1 MQDTSYFG
9 NWFIPSK
16 IEPER
21 PSISLVERQR
31 LTQTL
36 SSWLQK
42 KLILV
47 IAPAGFGKSTLVS
60 QWRDLLLEEHMLCP
74 WLSLDEND
82 FDGRQFLAYVTL
94 SMAAAG
100 FELDELVV
108 GAKNG
113 FADSS
118 ERVILRRLISEIE
131 LADTPC
137 VMVLDDYHR
146 VCSPPIDALL
156 TQLIKETPP
165 SFTILLNSRVV
176 PDIDCATL
184 IASGAAVEL
193 GPDGL
198 RLTKEEAMK
207 AVGPSLVDNDF
218 SAIYEKTE
226 GWPVAIQLARLGSS
240 SLNTFPVAAPGH
252 SNSFI
257 ASYLTEQVVNS
268 LEDEAKQFLLS
279 TSVFSRFSADLL
291 NYVFDKPDAW
301 ATMAKLNQLSAFI
314 IPMDKEGIWFRY
326 HHLFSEYL
334 FETLRKSNWE
344 LVSQLC
350 SRASDWH
357 WENGQPVEA
366 ANYAAKIKDYKR
378 CADIILE
385 LGGWQII
392 VTRGIGFMRKL
403 LRFVPDE
410 ELKNFPRVA
419 LARTYLH
426 CKDGELQQA
435 RFLFD
440 STSWSNRD
448 CEDPDWL
455 QDQLLV
461 GQLLAV
467 YQDIT
472 LEQEELEGYIDRAKD
487 GLPGLDSLSIGTLR
501 CMEVNG
507 LFANAK
513 MAPVKNCLENA
524 SQLMRQGGS
533 VLGLNY
539 CYIHS
544 CVDALYRCDFESAVN
559 HARIAFEEAEKN
571 FGADSGL
578 KYIAD
583 TLRFAISVWSGR
595 AGESDLQAFVA
606 SLADLEEH
614 DGWTEVYLIG
624 LDAGYHLAA
633 ACSDWATAYTIVERY
648 QSVASIRD
656 LTRLK
661 LFCTVLRVEAARHV
675 GREHEV
681 VSHANKIV
689 ELASGNHEASNWF
702 TRAIAATKL
711 YSLGLASGQQAEKR
725 LIDNAIWTQERDL
738 NFYHVRLVAAQAGFY
753 LVRGSGKRL
762 VETLS
767 SLVALCARYD
777 FFWPFK
783 VNAEL
788 KMALYNHRDDLG
800 SSSEGVNRVFIDK
813 FLSGRFESDQP
824 KGPGILSLRERQVLT
839 CLAEGQ
845 SNKLIARELDLTD
858 NTVKFHLKNIYSKLS
873 VSRRGEAVFEARRR
887 GLI

>member
-1 MQDTSYFG
+1 MQDTNYFG
-9 NWFIPSK
+9 DWFIPSK

-21 PSISLVERQR
+21 PSINLVERQR
-31 LTQTL
+31 LTQMLT
-36 SSWLQK
+36 SWLDK

-60 QWRDLLLEEHMLCP
+60 QWRDLLLEDQFLCP

-94 SMAAAG
+94 SLAAAG

-113 FADSS
+113 FTDSS

-146 VCSPPIDALL
+146 VCSPQIDALL

-184 IASGAAVEL
+184 IASGAAIEI

-198 RLTKEEAMK
+198 RLTEAEAMK
-207 AVGPSLVDNDF
+207 AVGPAIVENDF

-268 LEDEAKQFLLS
+268 LEDEAKQFLLA

-291 NYVFDKPDAW
+291 NYVFEKPDAW

-334 FETLRKSNWE
+334 FETLSKTNWD
-344 LVSQLC
+344 LVRHLC

-366 ANYAAKIKDYKR
+366 ANYAAKVKDYQR
-378 CADIILE
+378 CAEIILD
-385 LGGWQII
+385 LGGWQVV

-403 LRFVPDE
+403 LRFLPGE
-410 ELKNFPRVA
+410 ELKNHPRVA

-448 CEDPDWL
+448 CEDPAWL
-455 QDQLLV
+455 QDQLMV
-461 GQLLAV
+461 SQLLGV
-467 YQDIT
+467 YQDVTID
-472 LEQEELEGYIDRAKD
+472 EQELEGYIDRAKD
-487 GLPGLDSLSIGTLR
+487 ALPGLDSLSIGTLR

-507 LFANAK
+507 LFASAQ
-513 MAPVKNCLENA
+513 MEPVKSCLDNA
-524 SQLMRQGGS
+524 STLMRQGGS

-539 CYIHS
+539 CYIHA
-544 CVDALYRCDFESAVN
+544 CVAALYQGDFEAAVA
-559 HARIAFEEAEKN
+559 HVKVALEEAEKN

-578 KYIAD
+578 QYIAN
-583 TLRFAISVWSGR
+583 TLQFAISVWSGR

-606 SLADLEEH
+606 ALSDLEEH
-614 DGWTEVYLIG
+614 DGWTEIYLIG

-633 ACSDWATAYTIVERY
+633 SCSDWATAYSLVERY

-661 LFCTVLRVEAARHV
+661 LFCAVLMAEAARHV
-675 GREHEV
+675 GRESEV
-681 VSHANKIV
+681 TS
-689 ELASGNHEASNWF
+689 LASKLVALTADTEKSDNWF
-702 TRAIAATKL
+702 SRAIASTKL
-711 YSLGLASGQQAEKR
+711 YALGLVPGQQAEAA
-725 LIDNAIWTQERDL
+725 LIDNAAWTHERGL
-738 NFYHVRLVAAQAGFY
+738 NFFHVRLLAAQAEFY
-753 LVRGSGKRL
+753 LARGSGKRL
-762 VETLS
+762 VDTLS
-767 SLVALCARYD
+767 SLVALCAKYD

-783 VNAEL
+783 ANAEL

-800 SSSEGVNRVFIDK
+800 SSSEGVNRAFIDK

-824 KGPGILSLRERQVLT
+824 KGPGILSLRERQVLA

-858 NTVKFHLKNIYSKLS
+858 NTVKFHLKNIFTKLS
-873 VSRRGEAVFEARRR
+873 VSRRGEAVFEARRK

>member
-21 PSISLVERQR
+21 PNIRLVERQR
-31 LTQTL
+31 LTNRLT
-36 SSWLQK
+36 SWLQK

-47 IAPAGFGKSTLVS
+47 IAPAGFGKSTLIS
-60 QWRDLLLEEHMLCP
+60 QWRDSLREEQVLCP

-82 FDGRQFLAYVTL
+82 FDGRQFLSYFTL
-94 SMAAAG
+94 SLAAAG
-100 FELDELVV
+100 FDLDELEV

-131 LADTPC
+131 LNDTPC

-146 VCSPPIDALL
+146 VCSPQIDTLL
-156 TQLIKETPP
+156 KQLIKETPQ
-165 SFTILLNSRVV
+165 SFTILVNSRVV

-184 IASGAAVEL
+184 IASGIAVEL
-193 GPDGL
+193 GSDGL
-198 RLTKEEAMK
+198 RLTEDEAK
-207 AVGPSLVDNDF
+207 QAVGSGVVANVF

-226 GWPVAIQLARLGSS
+226 GWPVAVQLARLGSG
-240 SLNTFPVAAPGH
+240 SLNTFPASVPGH
-252 SNSFI
+252 PNSFI

-268 LEDEAKQFLLS
+268 LEDEAQQFLLS

-291 NYVFDKPDAW
+291 NHAFEKPDAW
-301 ATMAKLNQLSAFI
+301 ANMEKLSQLSAFI
-314 IPMDKEGIWFRY
+314 IPMDQEGTWFRY

-334 FETLRKSNWE
+334 FETLRKSNWDR
-344 LVSQLC
+344 VRHLC

-366 ANYAAKIKDYKR
+366 ANYASRIKDYQR

-403 LRFVPDE
+403 LRFVPED

-448 CEDPDWL
+448 CMEPKWL
-455 QDQLLV
+455 QDQLVV
-461 GQLLAV
+461 GQLLGV
-467 YQDIT
+467 YQDIIMDET
-472 LEQEELEGYIDRAKD
+472 DLDGYIDRAKD
-487 GLPGLDSLSIGTLR
+487 GLPELDSLSIGTLR

-507 LFANAK
+507 FFANAQ
-513 MAPVKNCLENA
+513 MEPVEDCLADA

-539 CYIHS
+539 CYVHA
-544 CVDALYRCDFESAVN
+544 CVAALYRCDFDAAVA
-559 HARIAFEEAEKN
+559 HAKVAYEEAEKN

-578 KYIAD
+578 KYIAKS
-583 TLRFAISVWSGR
+583 LRFAIAVWSGR
-595 AGESDLQAFVA
+595 ANDSDLQAFVA
-606 SLADLEEH
+606 SLTDLEEH

-633 ACSDWATAYTIVERY
+633 SNSDWATAYSIVERY
-648 QSVASIRD
+648 QSVASTRD

-661 LFCTVLRVEAARHV
+661 LFCKVLRVEAARHV
-675 GREHEV
+675 GYEHEV
-681 VSHANKIV
+681 VP
-689 ELASGNHEASNWF
+689 LASKVVALACDVDDPSNWF
-702 TRAIAATKL
+702 SRVIASTKL
-711 YSLGLASGQQAEKR
+711 YTLGLAPGQQAEK
-725 LIDNAIWTQERDL
+725 LLTDNILWTRDRDL
-738 NFYHVRLVAAQAGFY
+738 HFYHVRLVAAQAEFY
-753 LVRGSGKRL
+753 LVRGNSKRL
-762 VETLS
+762 VEQLS
-767 SLVALCARYD
+767 LLVELCAKHD

-783 VNAEL
+783 VNADL
-788 KMALYNHRDDLG
+788 KKALYNHRDHLG
-800 SSSEGVNRVFIDK
+800 SSSEGVNKAFVDK
-813 FLSGRFESDQP
+813 FLSGQFESDQP
-824 KGPGILSLRERQVLT
+824 KGPDILSLRERQVLT

-858 NTVKFHLKNIYSKLS
+858 NTVKFHLKNIYMKLS
-873 VSRRGEAVFEARRR
+873 VGRRGEAVFEARRK

>member
-1 MQDTSYFG
+1 MQDTNYFG
-9 NWFIPSK
+9 DWYIPSK

-21 PSISLVERQR
+21 PSINLVERQR
-31 LTQTL
+31 LTETL
-36 SSWLQK
+36 SSWLTK
-42 KLILV
+42 KLILI

-60 QWRDLLLEEHMLCP
+60 QWRDLLLEDQFVCP
-74 WLSLDEND
+74 WLSIDEND
-82 FDGRQFLAYVTL
+82 FDGRQFLAYFTL
-94 SMAAAG
+94 SLAAAG

-146 VCSPPIDALL
+146 VCSPQIDTLL
-156 TQLIKETPP
+156 AQLIKETPP
-165 SFTILLNSRVV
+165 SFTILVNSRVV

-198 RLTKEEAMK
+198 RLTELEAMK
-207 AVGPSLVDNDF
+207 AVGAAVVENEF

-226 GWPVAIQLARLGSS
+226 GWPVAVQLARLGTS
-240 SLNTFPVAAPGH
+240 SLNTFPVTAPGH

-268 LEDEAKQFLLS
+268 LEDDAQQFLLA

-291 NYVFDKPDAW
+291 NYVLEKPDAW

-314 IPMDKEGIWFRY
+314 IPMDREGIWFRY

-334 FETLRKSNWE
+334 FETLRKSNWG
-344 LVSQLC
+344 LVQHLS
-350 SRASDWH
+350 SRASNWH

-366 ANYAAKIKDYKR
+366 ANYAARINDYQR
-378 CADIILE
+378 CAEIILE

-403 LRFVPDE
+403 LRFVPEE

-440 STSWSNRD
+440 STCWSNRD
-448 CEDPDWL
+448 CKEPDWL
-455 QDQLLV
+455 QDQLMV
-461 GQLLAV
+461 SQLLGV
-467 YQDIT
+467 YQDVT
-472 LEQEELEGYIDRAKD
+472 VDEDSLEGYIDRATET
-487 GLPGLDSLSIGTLR
+487 LPGLDSLSIGTLR

-507 LFANAK
+507 LFASAR
-513 MAPVKNCLENA
+513 MDPVENCLENA

-539 CYIHS
+539 CYIHA
-544 CVDALYRCDFESAVN
+544 CVAALYRGDFEAAISHVKVAL
-559 HARIAFEEAEKN
+559 EEAEKN

-578 KYIAD
+578 QYIAN
-583 TLRFAISVWSGR
+583 TLQFAISVWSGH
-595 AGESDLQAFVA
+595 ATETDLQAFIA
-606 SLADLEEH
+606 SLSDLEEH
-614 DGWTEVYLIG
+614 DGWTEIYLIG
-624 LDAGYHLAA
+624 LDAAYHLAA
-633 ACSDWATAYTIVERY
+633 SRSDWATAYAIIERY

-656 LTRLK
+656 LSRLK
-661 LFCTVLRVEAARHV
+661 LFCTVLRAEAARQV
-675 GREHEV
+675 GQEHEV
-681 VSHANKIV
+681 SS
-689 ELASGNHEASNWF
+689 LAGRIADLTSDIDASNNWF
-702 TRAIAATKL
+702 SRAIASTKV
-711 YSLGLASGQQAEKR
+711 YALGLAPGQIAESA
-725 LIDNAIWTQERDL
+725 LVDNASWAKDRGL
-738 NFYHVRLVAAQAGFY
+738 NFFHVRLIAAQAEFY
-753 LVRGSGKRL
+753 LVRGSSKRL
-762 VETLS
+762 VESLS
-767 SLVALCARYD
+767 VLVELCAKLD

-783 VNAEL
+783 ANAEL
-788 KMALYNHRDDLG
+788 KMALYTHRDELG
-800 SSSEGVNRVFIDK
+800 RSSEGVNRAFVDK

-824 KGPGILSLRERQVLT
+824 KGAGILSLRERQVLT

-873 VSRRGEAVFEARRR
+873 VSRRGEAVFEARRK

>member
-1 MQDTSYFG
+1 MQDASYFG

-21 PSISLVERQR
+21 PNIRLVVRQR
-31 LTQTL
+31 LTDKL
-36 SSWLQK
+36 SSWLKK

-47 IAPAGFGKSTLVS
+47 IAPAGFGKSTLIS
-60 QWRDLLLEEHMLCP
+60 QWRDLLIDNQVLCP

-82 FDGRQFLAYVTL
+82 FDGRQFLSYFTL
-94 SMAAAG
+94 SLAAAG
-100 FELDELVV
+100 FDLEELVV

-131 LADTPC
+131 LNDTPC

-146 VCSPPIDALL
+146 VCSPQIDTLL
-156 TQLIKETPP
+156 KQLIKETPQ
-165 SFTILLNSRVV
+165 SFSILVNSRVM

-184 IASGAAVEL
+184 IASGVAVEL
-193 GPDGL
+193 GPDLL
-198 RLTKEEAMK
+198 RLTKDEAMQ
-207 AVGPSLVDNDF
+207 AVGSGVVDNVV

-226 GWPVAIQLARLGSS
+226 GWPVAVQLARLGSD
-240 SLNTFPVAAPGH
+240 SLNTFPVSSPGH
-252 SNSFI
+252 PNSFI

-268 LEDEAKQFLLS
+268 LESEAQQFLLS
-279 TSVFSRFSADLL
+279 TSAFSRFSADLL
-291 NYVFDKPDAW
+291 NYVFEKQDAW
-301 ATMAKLNQLSAFI
+301 ANMKKLVQLSAFI
-314 IPMDKEGIWFRY
+314 IPMDREGTWFRY

-334 FETLRKSNWE
+334 FETLRKNNWDH
-344 LVSQLC
+344 VRHLC

-366 ANYAAKIKDYKR
+366 ANYASRIKDYQR

-392 VTRGIGFMRKL
+392 VMRGIGFMRKL
-403 LRFVPDE
+403 LRFVPED

-440 STSWSNRD
+440 SISWSNRD
-448 CEDPDWL
+448 CTEHKWR

-461 GQLLAV
+461 GQLLGV
-467 YQDIT
+467 YQDLIIDKAA
-472 LEQEELEGYIDRAKD
+472 LEGFIDRAKD
-487 GLPGLDSLSIGTLR
+487 ELPELDSLSIGTLR

-507 LFANAK
+507 FFTNAQ
-513 MAPVKNCLENA
+513 MEPVENCLENA

-539 CYIHS
+539 CYVHA
-544 CVDALYRCDFESAVN
+544 CVAALYRCDFEAAVS
-559 HARIAFEEAEKN
+559 HAKVAYEEAEKN

-578 KYIAD
+578 KYIAN
-583 TLRFAISVWSGR
+583 TLRFAIAVWSGR
-595 AGESDLQAFVA
+595 ANESDLRAFVA
-606 SLADLEEH
+606 SLTDLEEH
-614 DGWTEVYLIG
+614 DGWTEVYMIG

-633 ACSDWATAYTIVERY
+633 SNSDWATAYSIVERY
-648 QSVASIRD
+648 QSVASTRD
-656 LTRLK
+656 LARLK
-661 LFCTVLRVEAARHV
+661 LFCLTLRLEAAHHV
-675 GREHEV
+675 AREHEV
-681 VSHANKIV
+681 VSLTSKIM
-689 ELASGNHEASNWF
+689 ELASGGEDSCNWF
-702 TRAIAATKL
+702 SRAIAVTKL
-711 YSLGLASGQQAEKR
+711 YALGLVSGQQAEILLAHNVSWVHQR
-725 LIDNAIWTQERDL
+725 EL
-738 NFYHVRLVAAQAGFY
+738 NFYHVRLVAAQAEFY
-753 LVRGSGKRL
+753 LARGSDKRL
-762 VETLS
+762 VEKLS
-767 SLVALCARYD
+767 LLVSLCAKYD

-788 KMALYNHRDDLG
+788 KRALYNHRDQLG
-800 SSSEGVNRVFIDK
+800 SSSEGVNRAFADK
-813 FLSGRFESDQP
+813 FLSGQFESSQP
-824 KGPGILSLRERQVLT
+824 KGSGILSLRERQVLT

-858 NTVKFHLKNIYSKLS
+858 NTVKFHLKNIYLKLS
-873 VSRRGEAVFEARRR
+873 VSRRGEAVFEARRK

>member
-36 SSWLQK
+36 SGWLEK

-60 QWRDLLLEEHMLCP
+60 QWRDLLLEDQVLCP

-82 FDGRQFLAYVTL
+82 FEGRQFLSYFTL
-94 SMAAAG
+94 SLAAAG

-131 LADTPC
+131 LTDTPC

-146 VCSPPIDALL
+146 VCSPKIDALL

-165 SFTILLNSRVV
+165 SFTILVNSRVI

-193 GPDGL
+193 GTDGL

-207 AVGPSLVDNDF
+207 AVGTAIVDNDF

-226 GWPVAIQLARLGSS
+226 GWPVAVQLARLGSG
-240 SLNTFPVAAPGH
+240 SLNTFPVSAPGH
-252 SNSFI
+252 SSSFI

-268 LEDEAKQFLLS
+268 LEEEAKQFLLS

-291 NYVFDKPDAW
+291 NHVFDRHDAW
-301 ATMAKLNQLSAFI
+301 ANMAKLNQLSAFI

-344 LVSQLC
+344 LVRNLC

-366 ANYAAKIKDYKR
+366 ANYATKIKDYQR
-378 CADIILE
+378 CADIILD
-385 LGGWQII
+385 LGGWQVI

-403 LRFVPDE
+403 LRFIPE
-410 ELKNFPRVA
+410 GELKNFPRVA

-448 CEDPDWL
+448 CQDPEWL

-472 LEQEELEGYIDRAKD
+472 IDQEELDGYIDRAKS

-507 LFANAK
+507 LFANAH
-513 MAPVKNCLENA
+513 MEPVESCLENA

-539 CYIHS
+539 CYVHA
-544 CVDALYRCDFESAVN
+544 CVAALYRCDFESAIT
-559 HARIAFEEAEKN
+559 HAKVTFEEAEKN

-578 KYIAD
+578 KYIAN
-583 TLRFAISVWSGR
+583 TLRFAIAVWSGR
-595 AGESDLQAFVA
+595 ANASDLQTFVA
-606 SLADLEEH
+606 SLTDLEEH
-614 DGWTEVYLIG
+614 DGWTEIYLVG

-633 ACSDWATAYTIVERY
+633 SYSDWATAFSIVERY
-648 QSVASIRD
+648 QSVATIRD
-656 LTRLK
+656 LARLK
-661 LFCTVLRVEAARHV
+661 LFCAVLQLEAARHV
-675 GREHEV
+675 GYEHELVSLTSKV
-681 VSHANKIV
+681 VKLTSGA
-689 ELASGNHEASNWF
+689 EDSGNWF
-702 TRAIAATKL
+702 SRAIASTKL
-711 YSLGLASGQQAEKR
+711 LRLGLISGEKTEES
-725 LIDNAIWTQERDL
+725 LFENVTWTRHRGL
-738 NFYHVRLVAAQAGFY
+738 NFYHIRLVAAQAEFY
-753 LVRGSGKRL
+753 LTQRDEEKL
-762 VETLS
+762 VEKLS
-767 SLVALCARYD
+767 ALVELCARYD

-783 VNAEL
+783 ANADL
-788 KMALYNHRDDLG
+788 KMALYSHRDHLG
-800 SSSEGVNRVFIDK
+800 SSSEGVNRAFVDK
-813 FLSGRFESDQP
+813 FLSGQFENDQP

-839 CLAEGQ
+839 CLSEGQ

-858 NTVKFHLKNIYSKLS
+858 NTVKFHLKNIYMKLS

>member
-21 PSISLVERQR
+21 PNIRLVERQR
-31 LTQTL
+31 LTDMLTGWL
-36 SSWLQK
+36 SK

-47 IAPAGFGKSTLVS
+47 IAPAGFGKSTLIS
-60 QWRDLLLEEHMLCP
+60 QWRDSLLDEQVLCP
-74 WLSLDEND
+74 WLSLDDND
-82 FDGRQFLAYVTL
+82 FDGRQFLSYFTL
-94 SMAAAG
+94 SLAAAG
-100 FELDELVV
+100 FELDELEV

-131 LADTPC
+131 LNDTPC

-146 VCSPPIDALL
+146 VCSPQIDGLL
-156 TQLIKETPP
+156 KQLIKETPS
-165 SFTILLNSRVV
+165 SFSILLNSRLV

-184 IASGAAVEL
+184 IASGVAVEL
-193 GPDGL
+193 GPDRL
-198 RLTKEEAMK
+198 RLTKDEAMQ
-207 AVGPSLVDNDF
+207 AVGSGVVDNVF

-226 GWPVAIQLARLGSS
+226 GWPVAVQLARLGSG
-240 SLNTFPVAAPGH
+240 SLNTFPVSAPG
-252 SNSFI
+252 SPNSFI

-279 TSVFSRFSADLL
+279 TSVFGRFSADLL
-291 NYVFDKPDAW
+291 NYVFEKPDVW
-301 ATMAKLNQLSAFI
+301 ANMEKLNQLSAFI
-314 IPMDKEGIWFRY
+314 IPMDQEGTWFRY

-334 FETLRKSNWE
+334 FETLRKSNWDR
-344 LVSQLC
+344 VRHLC

-366 ANYAAKIKDYKR
+366 ANYASRTKDYQR
-378 CADIILE
+378 CAEIILA
-385 LGGWQII
+385 LGGWQIV

-403 LRFVPDE
+403 LRFLPED

-440 STSWSNRD
+440 STSWANRD
-448 CEDPDWL
+448 CKDSKWL

-461 GQLLAV
+461 GQLLGV
-467 YQDIT
+467 YQDII
-472 LEQEELEGYIDRAKD
+472 LDEAALDGYIDRAKD
-487 GLPGLDSLSIGTLR
+487 GLPNLDSLSIGTLR

-507 LFANAK
+507 FFANAQ
-513 MAPVKNCLENA
+513 MEPVENCLADA

-539 CYIHS
+539 CYVHA
-544 CVDALYRCDFESAVN
+544 CVAALYRCDFDAAVA
-559 HARIAFEEAEKN
+559 HARVAYEEAEKN

-578 KYIAD
+578 KYIASM
-583 TLRFAISVWSGR
+583 LRFAISVWSGR
-595 AGESDLQAFVA
+595 ATDSDMQAFVA
-606 SLADLEEH
+606 SLTDLEEH
-614 DGWTEVYLIG
+614 DGWTEIYLIG

-633 ACSDWATAYTIVERY
+633 SNSDWATAYSIVERY
-648 QSVASIRD
+648 QSVASTRD

-661 LFCTVLRVEAARHV
+661 LFCKTLKVEAARHV
-675 GREHEV
+675 GNEHEV
-681 VSHANKIV
+681 VPFANKIV
-689 ELASGNHEASNWF
+689 DLACDVEDSSNWVS
-702 TRAIAATKL
+702 RVIASTKL
-711 YSLGLASGQQAEKR
+711 YALDLVAGQEAEESLANNVL
-725 LIDNAIWTQERDL
+725 WTQNCEL
-738 NFYHVRLVAAQAGFY
+738 NFYHLRLVAAQAEFY
-753 LVRGSGKRL
+753 LMRGNSKRL
-762 VETLS
+762 VGKLS
-767 SLVALCARYD
+767 SLVALCAKHD

-788 KMALYNHRDDLG
+788 KRALYNHRDQLG
-800 SSSEGVNRVFIDK
+800 SSSEGVNKAFVDK
-813 FLSGRFESDQP
+813 FLSGQFESDQP
-824 KGPGILSLRERQVLT
+824 KGSAILSLRERQVLT

-858 NTVKFHLKNIYSKLS
+858 NTVKFHLKNIYMKLS
-873 VSRRGEAVFEARRR
+873 VGRRGEAVFEARRK

>member
-21 PSISLVERQR
+21 PSISLVERPR
-31 LTQTL
+31 LMQTL
-36 SSWLQK
+36 SGWLHK
-42 KLILV
+42 KLVLV

-60 QWRDLLLEEHMLCP
+60 QWRDLLLEDQVLCP

-82 FDGRQFLAYVTL
+82 FEGRQFLSYFTL
-94 SMAAAG
+94 SLAAAG

-131 LADTPC
+131 LTDTPC

-146 VCSPPIDALL
+146 VCSPQIDALL
-156 TQLIKETPP
+156 TQLIKETPA
-165 SFTILLNSRVV
+165 SFTILVNSRVI

-184 IASGAAVEL
+184 IASGVAVEL

-198 RLTKEEAMK
+198 RLTEEEAMK
-207 AVGPSLVDNDF
+207 AVGTAIVENDF
-218 SAIYEKTE
+218 SAVYEKTE
-226 GWPVAIQLARLGSS
+226 GWPVAIQLARLGSG
-240 SLNTFPVAAPGH
+240 SLTTFPVAAAGH

-268 LEDEAKQFLLS
+268 LEEEAKQFLLS
-279 TSVFSRFSADLL
+279 TSAFGRFSADLL
-291 NYVFDKPDAW
+291 NYVFEKQDAW
-301 ATMAKLNQLSAFI
+301 ASMAKLNQLSAFI

-334 FETLRKSNWE
+334 FETLRKSNWD
-344 LVSQLC
+344 LVRHLC

-366 ANYAAKIKDYKR
+366 ANYAARIKDYQR
-378 CADIILE
+378 CADIIQD

-403 LRFVPDE
+403 LRFIPED

-448 CEDPDWL
+448 CEEAEWL
-455 QDQLLV
+455 QDRLLV
-461 GQLLAV
+461 SQLLAV
-467 YQDIT
+467 YQDLTIDRK
-472 LEQEELEGYIDRAKD
+472 ELEGYIDRAKD
-487 GLPGLDSLSIGTLR
+487 GFPGLDSLSIGTLR

-507 LFANAK
+507 WFANAQIG
-513 MAPVKNCLENA
+513 PVKECLENA

-539 CYIHS
+539 CYIHA
-544 CVDALYRCDFESAVN
+544 CVDALYRCDFESAVT
-559 HARIAFEEAEKN
+559 HAKVTYEEAEKN

-578 KYIAD
+578 KYIAS
-583 TLRFAISVWSGR
+583 TLRFAIAVWLGR
-595 AGESDLQAFVA
+595 ANESDLQAFVA

-614 DGWTEVYLIG
+614 DGWTEIYLIG
-624 LDAGYHLAA
+624 LDAGYHLAVSR
-633 ACSDWATAYTIVERY
+633 SDWATAHSIVERY

-661 LFCTVLRVEAARHV
+661 LFCTVLRVEVARHV
-675 GREHEV
+675 GQENDV
-681 VSHANKIV
+681 VSLASRFV
-689 ELASGNHEASNWF
+689 ELTSAAGDSGNWFSRIIAS
-702 TRAIAATKL
+702 TKL
-711 YSLGLASGQQAEKR
+711 FGLGLVTGRQVEQLLE
-725 LIDNAIWTQERDL
+725 DNVSWTRERGL
-738 NFYHVRLVAAQAGFY
+738 NFFHLRLVAAQAEFY
-753 LVRGSGKRL
+753 LARGNSTRL
-762 VETLS
+762 VEKLS
-767 SLVALCARYD
+767 LLVALCAKHD

-783 VNAEL
+783 ANAAL

-800 SSSEGVNRVFIDK
+800 SSSEGVNRVFVDK

-858 NTVKFHLKNIYSKLS
+858 NTVKFHLKNIYMKLS
-873 VSRRGEAVFEARRR
+873 VSRRGEAVFEARRK